1 VTVVVGE
8 DLADAGVGSATALG
22 VRFLIGGTMLA
33 VILVARRV
41 SPVGSRRHVL
51 VGLGLG
57 FLYAI
62 EATLFFAALERGTAA
77 AAALVFYV
85 YPAVVTMIELA
96 RGNERPRR
104 SIFIALGL
112 SLGGTAVVVV
122 AGGDVAVTPVGVA
135 FALSAATVFSLYL
148 LIGREVSR
156 GVDPMLVA
164 CWVALGAGATNLL
177 RATVTQELVNPS
189 SRTLELILYGAATAI
204 AFSLT
209 FAAMGRIGAARVSVV
224 MTLEAAS
231 SVVMAAIF
239 LGESI
244 RAAQAAGGAA
254 VLAAAIVIARGQ
266 PEDVAIA
273 REAAP
278 AAGT

>member
-1 VTVVVGE
+1 MRPIVV
-8 DLADAGVGSATALG
+8 L
-22 VRFLIGGTMLA
+22 
-33 VILVARRV
+33 
-41 SPVGSRRHVL
+41 
-51 VGLGLG
+51 
-57 FLYAI
+57 
-62 EATLFFAALERGTAA
+62 
-77 AAALVFYV
+77 
-85 YPAVVTMIELA
+85 
-96 RGNERPRR
+96 
-104 SIFIALGL
+104 
-112 SLGGTAVVVV
+112 
-122 AGGDVAVTPVGVA
+122 
-135 FALSAATVFSLYL
+135 
-148 LIGREVSR
+148 
-156 GVDPMLVA
+156 
-164 CWVALGAGATNLL
+164 
-177 RATVTQELVNPS
+177 
-189 SRTLELILYGAATAI
+189 

-244 RAAQAAGGAA
+244 RVAQAAGGAA